1 MAGLISILTSTK
13 WKTDMDNTKTISKT
27 LYCGLLLLVVLFVF
41 KVDFFDS
48 EIQPFSATSVGV
60 INDIKNDNP
69 VVSVIKEVPLDNHDE
84 QVSNQYPS
92 SILDLID
99 ANEAFENYEITQ
111 DSLMHVNQL
120 RDKLNRP
127 PIIKSN
133 EKYIFL
139 T

>member
-99 ANEAFENYEITQ
+99 A
-111 DSLMHVNQL
+111 
-120 RDKLNRP
+120 
-127 PIIKSN
+127 IK
-133 EKYIFL
+133 